1 MRHNLTLVSALIW
14 WFAILDLEGQV
25 TFFEYRDYN
34 TCNIAFNL
42 YNRVLPTYRIVRCQS
57 STQRKPLE
65 KQHNRYGNLG
75 TDLGTKDA
83 T

>member
-1 MRHNLTLVSALIW
+1 MRHNLTLVSALAWVRNPRSLRTGPSLSTVIVIRV
-14 WFAILDLEGQV
+14 ILHYV
-25 TFFEYRDYN
+25 
-34 TCNIAFNL
+34 
-42 YNRVLPTYRIVRCQS
+42 YNRVLLTYRIVRCQS
-57 STQRKPLE
+57 SPQRKPLE

>member
-1 MRHNLTLVSALIW
+1 MYHNLILVSGMTW

-34 TCNIAFNL
+34 TCNISYAV
-42 YNRVLPTYRIVRCQS
+42 YKRVLPVNRIVPCQS
-57 STQRKPLE
+57 QDNTKPLE
-65 KQHNRYGNLG
+65 KQHMNSG
-75 TDLGTKDA
+75 TEDA